1 MKSEIVMSEY
11 NFLQIDD
18 HSYKSI
24 KELYWR
30 SFKLKTRLE
39 EIKNKYDT
47 SGFGLKNIGYLA
59 KDSSGD
65 LAAYYGVFPIR
76 MSLMGKDILA
86 AQSADTM
93 TAPEHRKKGLFTLL
107 AKKTYE
113 KAAETGI
120 RFVFGFPNDNSLPGF
135 QRNLHWKFY
144 GIMKTWKFSN
154 KTLPVSELA
163 SRFRII
169 LPLYQI
175 YSRIRLKKY
184 SVEMTQSNVE
194 HLSDKKVNGQVKKDV
209 HFVQYKTSNQNVHFI
224 RMNGF
229 FFLIKPIPHLNI
241 GCFSNIEEEKTDLFL
256 NTIKQLGMKLG
267 CGKTVLTLSDNHW
280 LYERLKSKVSFTDSL
295 PIGYFEID
303 PNIPYKEITYVG
315 ADYDTF

>member
-1 MKSEIVMSEY
+1 MGEY
-11 NFLQIDD
+11 SFFQIDD
-18 HSYKSI
+18 QSYKSI

-30 SFKLKTRLE
+30 SFKLHTRLK
-39 EIKNKYDT
+39 EIGNKYDT
-47 SGFGLKNIGYLA
+47 SCFGLKNIGYLA
-59 KDSSGD
+59 KDKSGD

-76 MSLMGKDILA
+76 MSLMGKDILV

-135 QRNLHWKFY
+135 QRNLDWKFY
-144 GIMKTWKFSN
+144 GVMKSWKFNN
-154 KTLPVSELA
+154 KTLPISELA
-163 SRFRII
+163 HKFRII
-169 LPLYQI
+169 QPFYQFFC
-175 YSRIRLKKY
+175 RNRLKKY
-184 SVEMTQSNVE
+184 TVDVTQANVE
-194 HLSDKKVNGQVKKDV
+194 HLIDKKAIGQVKKDI
-209 HFVQYKTSNQNVHFI
+209 HFVHYKTRNQNVYFI

-229 FFLIKPIPHLNI
+229 YFLIKPIPHLTI
-241 GCFSNIEEEKTDLFL
+241 GCFSEVDEDKTDLFL
-256 NTIKQLGMKLG
+256 ATINQLGMRLG
-267 CGKTVLTLSDNHW
+267 CGKTILTISENHW
-280 LYERLKSKVSFTDSL
+280 LYDRLKAKVTFTDSL

-303 PNIPYKEITYVG
+303 SNIPYHQITYVG